1 MLSNE
6 PDNAVNTGTGFKT
19 ALNIISTQNAAH
31 KKTYRELKHTY
42 LGSYWTYM
50 AISLKKD
57 ENKILVKEH
66 QICYNSLLFFYL
78 LITIHLF
85 LFFAST

>member
-19 ALNIISTQNAAH
+19 ALNIISTQNAAQ

-42 LGSYWTYM
+42 LGSY
-50 AISLKKD
+50 
-57 ENKILVKEH
+57 
-66 QICYNSLLFFYL
+66 
-78 LITIHLF
+78 
-85 LFFAST
+85 